1 MEKGILINK
10 KFWDMNQYT
19 CKHFY
24 LIIFSFLL
32 FLSADNSL
40 RAADHFQ
47 KPVTSPH
54 VCDFLG
60 NISINA
66 LPANPNDEI
75 AFFDSTGLLCGLYIV
90 QHNGQYGFLHV
101 YGDDPAT
108 PIDEGATS
116 GEQLYIKVWDSQA
129 NVEYQGDNVFLVS
142 GDQAG
147 SVLSSQLPPVWQSL
161 IRYALNIYAF
171 IKNDINLNQKIDLS
185 DALMGIQLI
194 SQQRTCNQPCLFVQ
208 DLQNMIQILQQLTQ

>member
-1 MEKGILINK
+1 MEHGIIRNK
-10 KFWDMNQYT
+10 NWVKMNRYT
-19 CKHFY
+19 CNHFY

-40 RAADHFQ
+40 RAAEHFQ

-60 NISINA
+60 NISING

-75 AFFDSTGLLCGLYIV
+75 AFFDATGLLCGLFIV
-90 QHNGQYGFLHV
+90 QHTGQYGFLHV

-108 PIDEGATS
+108 PVDEGAIS
-116 GEQLYIKVWDSQA
+116 GEQLSIKVWDSQA
-129 NVEYQGDNVFLVS
+129 DVEYQGENIFLVA

-147 SVLSSQLPPVWQSL
+147 SVLSSHLPPVWHSQV
-161 IRYALNIYAF
+161 RYALNIYAF
-171 IKNDINLNQKIDLS
+171 MKNDMNLNQKIDLS
-185 DALMGIQLI
+185 DAIIGIQLI
-194 SQQRTCNQPCLFVQ
+194 SHQQTCRPPCLFVP
-208 DLQNMIQILQQLTQ
+208 DMYNIIQLLQQLSH